1 LRIPTTDQFSQGGI
15 IMRNEAL
22 DVVIADDNPALLC
35 VLSEIFRESG
45 HHVRSAFHGF
55 VALAEIKKKVP
66 DILLSDLGMPGMS
79 GYELLS
85 VVRRRFP
92 SIRVIAMSGAH
103 SGGGVP
109 AGIAA
114 DAFYAKGVSSVTQL
128 LEMVNAVRRDEVD
141 SRRSAAPVWISQT
154 STDTVGD
161 SVLLISCP
169 ECLRPFFQRTDSL
182 ERLPRTGS
190 CPHCMTSVELAFARP
205 SHGTDRTPL
214 SIAPDTMQID
224 RLMMTQS
231 NVTPANSMLQEP
243 SPSW

>member
-1 LRIPTTDQFSQGGI
+1 M

-22 DVVIADDNPALLC
+22 DIVIVDDNPALLC

-45 HHVRSAFHGF
+45 HHVRAAFHGF
-55 VALAEIKKKVP
+55 VALAEIRKKVP

-103 SGGGVP
+103 SSGGVP

-128 LEMVNAVRRDEVD
+128 LQMVNAVRRDEVD
-141 SRRSAAPVWISQT
+141 SLRSAAPVWIPEISID
-154 STDTVGD
+154 SVGD
-161 SVLLISCP
+161 SVLLLSCP
-169 ECLRPFFQRTDSL
+169 ECLRPFSQRADSL
-182 ERLPRTGS
+182 ERLPRRGS
-190 CPHCMTSVELAFARP
+190 CPHCMTSVEFALARQ
-205 SHGTDRTPL
+205 SHGTGGTPI
-214 SIAPDTMQID
+214 SIAPAGMHDDGEAERRRPD
-224 RLMMTQS
+224 R
-231 NVTPANSMLQEP
+231 
-243 SPSW
+243 